1 MSMRD
6 GGAKK
11 GKQHAVVTNKQW
23 LKARTVL
30 LSKEKEF
37 TRLRDKLSRQRRELP
52 WERVEKKYVFDGPG
66 GKESLAELFENRSQ
80 LVVYHFMFNPVSD
93 EGCKHCSFWADNFN
107 GIVVHLNHRDATF
120 VAISRAPLAKIEPFK
135 KRMGW
140 SFKWLSSSQNDFNYD
155 YQASFTPEAIRSGT
169 VFYNYAKQKMNMSDR
184 EGVTV
189 FHKDAS
195 GAIFH
200 TYSTYAR
207 GIDMLNTAYHYL
219 DLLPKGRD
227 EGDSPQSWVRFHD
240 RYQD

>member
-6 GGAKK
+6 DGGKK
-11 GKQHAVVTNKQW
+11 GKPHAVVTNKQW
-23 LKARTVL
+23 LKARTAL

-66 GKESLAELFENRSQ
+66 GKESLTELFENRNQ
-80 LVVYHFMFNPVSD
+80 LVVYHFMFNPESD

-155 YQASFTPEAIRSGT
+155 YHASFTPQAIESGA
-169 VFYNYAKQKMNMSDR
+169 VFFNYAKIKMNMADR
-184 EGVTV
+184 EGASV
-189 FHKDAS
+189 FYQDGS

-207 GIDMLNTAYHYL
+207 GIDML
-219 DLLPKGRD
+219 
-227 EGDSPQSWVRFHD
+227 
-240 RYQD
+240 